1 MNIQFHHIQITV
13 NDVKKAEG
21 FYDQLFALLGFDLQ
35 KKYSGYLEHADME
48 VVEYI
53 GDSFD
58 FGICS
63 PRKEWK
69 NEKIDSRKPGSVQ
82 HIAFKAES
90 REVVDS
96 IFPKIKALGVKI
108 LTIDQWSTKSASPLI
123 TMPYSLKAQKAF
135 VLNYFIMPDSLN

>member
-63 PRKEWK
+63 PR
-69 NEKIDSRKPGSVQ
+69 S
-82 HIAFKAES
+82 F
-90 REVVDS
+90 
-96 IFPKIKALGVKI
+96 
-108 LTIDQWSTKSASPLI
+108 
-123 TMPYSLKAQKAF
+123 
-135 VLNYFIMPDSLN
+135 

>member
-58 FGICS
+58 FGI
-63 PRKEWK
+63 RFELF
-69 NEKIDSRKPGSVQ
+69 
-82 HIAFKAES
+82 HYA
-90 REVVDS
+90 
-96 IFPKIKALGVKI
+96 
-108 LTIDQWSTKSASPLI
+108 
-123 TMPYSLKAQKAF
+123 
-135 VLNYFIMPDSLN
+135 

>member
-21 FYDQLFALLGFDLQ
+21 FYDQLFAVLGFDLQ

-82 HIAFKAES
+82 HIAFKAGS
-90 REVVDS
+90 REVVDA
-96 IFPKIKALGVKI
+96 IFAKIKALGVKI
-108 LTIDQWSTKSASPLI
+108 LQDRPMEYKERIAPNYYALFFESPEGIRFELFH
-123 TMPYSLKAQKAF
+123 YA
-135 VLNYFIMPDSLN
+135 

>member
-21 FYDQLFALLGFDLQ
+21 FYDQLFAVLGFDLQ

-63 PRKEWK
+63 REKNGRTRK
-69 NEKIDSRKPGSVQ
+69 
-82 HIAFKAES
+82 
-90 REVVDS
+90 S
-96 IFPKIKALGVKI
+96 IQENRALFN
-108 LTIDQWSTKSASPLI
+108 T
-123 TMPYSLKAQKAF
+123 
-135 VLNYFIMPDSLN
+135 